1 MSKHP
6 NQNGTNPKSTPEG
19 ISKITISGFK
29 SIAEEQS
36 IEIRPLTILA
46 GKNSSGKSSMMQPLL
61 LLKQT
66 AETIYDPGALKLDG
80 PNVKF
85 TRGEQLLSSIVKND
99 AFDISL
105 WADKEGIRFAFR
117 KLPEGFIVE
126 SQTLL
131 TNDSSRPSFRLFP
144 DMTHEQIVA
153 LMPPNS
159 ETSTE
164 FLNVCTRHG
173 LRLFTKRDRC
183 FLRVAAETQAGHG
196 LSFPELLFPL
206 IATERYIYEIIHVPG
221 LRGTPERTYPVT
233 AIGSTFAGK
242 FDSYTAS
249 VIFDWQTSEQT
260 DKINTL
266 LNGLRLL
273 GLTNTVEA
281 KLINDA
287 QVEILVG
294 RTLHGEADDTV
305 SIADVGIGVSQTLP
319 VLVALLA
326 AKPGQLVY
334 IEQPEIHLHPRAQTE
349 LAQVLAEAA
358 ERGVRVVVETHSSLL
373 LLGIQTLVAE
383 GKLSPDLVKLHWFEQ
398 NKKGSTTIRSADL
411 DEGGRFGDWP
421 EDFGDVTLDA
431 QDRFLTAAE
440 LHMAGF

>member
-36 IEIRPLTILA
+36 IEIRPLTLLA

-80 PNVKF
+80 PNVQF
-85 TRGEQLLSSIVKND
+85 TLAEQLLSSIVEGNR
-99 AFDISL
+99 FDISL
-105 WADKEGIRFAFR
+105 WAGMEGINFAFH

-126 SQTLL
+126 SLSRL
-131 TNDSSRPSFRLFP
+131 TKENASPQFRLFP
-144 DMTHEQIVA
+144 DMTHEQIASLV
-153 LMPPNS
+153 LPSS
-159 ETSTE
+159 ETAMKLIE
-164 FLNVCTRHG
+164 EYRRLG

-398 NKKGSTTIRSADL
+398 NKRGSTTIRSADL

-421 EDFGDVTLDA
+421 EDFDDVSLNAQSRYLDA
-431 QDRFLTAAE
+431 AE
-440 LHMAGF
+440 QRLAGK

>member
-1 MSKHP
+1 MSEHP

-29 SIAEEQS
+29 SIAEQQS

-66 AETIYDPGALKLDG
+66 LEAPYDPGTLLLNG
-80 PNVKF
+80 PHVKF
-85 TRGEQLLSSIVKND
+85 TDTNQFFTNDVLTVAKRFSITLE
-99 AFDISL
+99 AF
-105 WADKEGIRFAFR
+105 
-117 KLPEGFIVE
+117 EGFILGIEFEKKSGKKLSVI
-126 SQTLL
+126 QTLYKDRGTGIFTPGMSSKEIL
-131 TNDSSRPSFRLFP
+131 QQYLQAMNNELPDSAFH
-144 DMTHEQIVA
+144 D
-153 LMPPNS
+153 
-159 ETSTE
+159 
-164 FLNVCTRHG
+164 
-173 LRLFTKRDRC
+173 LRLKQERFLLVPQVQFTN
-183 FLRVAAETQAGHG
+183 A
-196 LSFPELLFPL
+196 
-206 IATERYIYEIIHVPG
+206 ATEAFFDTGMAEIIMITIGEMLHVPG
-221 LRGTPERTYPVT
+221 LRGNAERSYPVT
-233 AIGSTFAGK
+233 AVGERFPGT

-249 VIFDWQTSEQT
+249 VILDWQTSEQT

-266 LNGLRLL
+266 LSGLRLL

-294 RTLHGEADDTV
+294 RTLHGEVDDTV